1 MAKKPAAKKPA
12 AKSAAKPKA
21 KAKAAPKAKAAKKP
35 AAKKAEEKKPA
46 AKKPAAAKQPTKK
59 AAKKAAEK
67 KPAAKAKAK
76 TPAAVKPAAKTPAA
90 KIPAAKTPAAKQP
103 AAAPKAASKPVA
115 DVNLTANEVQV
126 LVGIMKSDY
135 YDPGSPAGM
144 VWSWSA
150 NTFDKPRSFNGAV
163 ASLIRKKVLN
173 SGGTGKEAF
182 LVITDF
188 GLKVV
193 EAHQITA
200 DTKPE
205 PKAPPKK
212 AKAGKKGSA
221 QESPAA
227 SHTILPPR
235 AHVIADK
242 EALFL
247 VQAVLDSPAD
257 FFDNKTLNTPIKTL
271 IAKRADIK
279 DALVKRAGNG
289 IDDVSNVGSIG
300 GFFARQI
307 NRELAEVIAD
317 KAMWSTDRSRLES
330 FMGILLTGLLSKH
343 LAERA
348 KNDVRFDRAAQDK
361 KIAESLHLLDAAKNN
376 GDVKELR
383 RLIAHI
389 GNDKTISDASVCA
402 IAVAANEWRL
412 RVEDRFHQATHP
424 VTTRKEALAL
434 LEVMLPRA
442 LEAAAKA
449 AAAQSTTEQPEG
461 APKAPEPTKKAK
473 AAPRT
478 PDADKEM
485 LAVVDEIEAA
495 FAKGGV
501 AAVTVIADRLSK
513 EATES
518 ITRGDRVGMML
529 MSRVAY
535 RVNGSNSA
543 LFSQNVDHLKKL
555 ILERFERHEAA
566 KKSYEEFL
574 AKKATKTTAATKKV
588 PTKKKAA

>member
-12 AKSAAKPKA
+12 AKSAAKTKAKAKTAPKA
-21 KAKAAPKAKAAKKP
+21 KAKAVKKPAAKKPVEEKKPATTKKPAKAKAASKAPAKAAKAAKKP
-35 AAKKAEEKKPA
+35 AEKK
-46 AKKPAAAKQPTKK
+46 T
-59 AAKKAAEK
+59 
-67 KPAAKAKAK
+67 AAKAKA
-76 TPAAVKPAAKTPAA
+76 PAAKAPAAKTPAA
-90 KIPAAKTPAAKQP
+90 KKE
-103 AAAPKAASKPVA
+103 AAPKAADKKVA
-115 DVNLTANEVQV
+115 DINLTANEVQV

-135 YDPGSPAGM
+135 YDPGTPAGM

-221 QESPAA
+221 KESP
-227 SHTILPPR
+227 SSVHTILPPR
-235 AHVIADK
+235 SHVIEDK
-242 EALFL
+242 EAMFL

-257 FFDNKTLNTPIKTL
+257 FFDNKILNTPIKTL

-289 IDDVSNVGSIG
+289 IDDISNVGSIG

-317 KAMWSTDRSRLES
+317 KAMWSTDRSRIES
-330 FMGILLTGLLSKH
+330 FMGILLAGLLSKH
-343 LAERA
+343 IAERA

-361 KIAESLHLLDAAKNN
+361 KIAESLHLLDAAKNS

-383 RLIAHI
+383 RLIEHI

-412 RVEDRFHQATHP
+412 RVEDRFHQATYP

-442 LEAAAKA
+442 LEAADKA
-449 AAAQSTTEQPEG
+449 AASQQTTEAQEDGKKPQ
-461 APKAPEPTKKAK
+461 EPVKKAK
-473 AAPRT
+473 SAPRT
-478 PDADKEM
+478 PAADKEM
-485 LAVVDEIEAA
+485 LAIVDEIEQA
-495 FAKGGV
+495 FEKGGV
-501 AAVTVIADRLSK
+501 EAVKAIVDRLGDAA
-513 EATES
+513 EAS
-518 ITRGDRVGMML
+518 INNGDRVAMTVMG
-529 MSRVAY
+529 RVAY
-535 RVNGSNSA
+535 RISSKNSA
-543 LFSQNVDHLKKL
+543 LFSQSIEHHKRL
-555 ILERFERHEAA
+555 IMERFERYEEA
-566 KKSYEEFL
+566 KKRYENFL
-574 AKKATKTTAATKKV
+574 ATKVTKTTASTKKI
-588 PTKKKAA
+588 PAKKKAA